1 MKVRIHRE
9 RPEPWDIK
17 KQGVRQ
23 RWLLPFWALEW
34 ALEWCAYALSRWT
47 FLDVLEY
54 LEGFSVLIAVIFY
67 FSESGDRLKQK
78 HYQAWQVINTAQ
90 GKGGNGGRIDALEEL
105 NSDGISLIGVDLSG
119 AFLQAVRLEHAR
131 LARASFRSADLRDSD
146 FAFADFSNTNLQS
159 ANFRGSN
166 LRDANFQG
174 AILGDSKQP
183 DDGADLTGCDL
194 TGADLTD
201 TTLTNADLTNATLAN
216 VRWRD
221 LGDIKG
227 LNLFGVKEAPQGFVP
242 WAMQHG
248 AVATKPDAE
257 K

>member
-9 RPEPWDIK
+9 KPEPWEIK
-17 KQGVRQ
+17 KQGIRR
-23 RWLLPFWALEW
+23 RWLLPFWAVEW
-34 ALEWCAYALSRWT
+34 GLEWCAFALSRWT

-119 AFLQAVRLEHAR
+119 AFLQAVHLEHAR
-131 LARASFRSADLRDSD
+131 LSRASFRSADMRDSD
-146 FAFADFSNTNLQS
+146 FASTDFSNAHLQS
-159 ANFRGSN
+159 ANLRQSN
-166 LRDANFQG
+166 LRNANFAG
-174 AILGDSKQP
+174 ALLGGKGAEE
-183 DDGADLTGCDL
+183 GADLFGCDLSGVDL
-194 TGADLTD
+194 TGAILA
-201 TTLTNADLTNATLAN
+201 NADLTNANLEN
-216 VRWRD
+216 LRWRE

-227 LNLFGVKEAPQGFVP
+227 VNIFGVKNVPDGFLA

-248 AVATKPDAE
+248 AVATKPDGE

>member
-9 RPEPWDIK
+9 KPEPWEIK
-17 KQGVRQ
+17 KRDRR
-23 RWLLPFWALEW
+23 RWLLPFWAVDW
-34 ALEWCAYALSRWT
+34 GLEWCAYALSRWT

-105 NSDGISLIGVDLSG
+105 NSEGISLIGVDLSG
-119 AFLQAVRLEHAR
+119 AFLQAVHLEHAR
-131 LARASFRSADLRDSD
+131 LSRASFRSAEMRDSD
-146 FAFADFSNTNLQS
+146 FVSADFSNADLQSTNLRQ
-159 ANFRGSN
+159 SN
-166 LRDANFQG
+166 LRNANFTG
-174 AILGDSKQP
+174 AILGGKRAE
-183 DDGADLTGCDL
+183 DGADLFGCDFSGVDL
-194 TGADLTD
+194 TGVILA
-201 TTLTNADLTNATLAN
+201 NADLTNATLTN
-216 VRWRD
+216 LRWKE

-227 LNLFGVKEAPQGFVP
+227 ANIFGVKNAPEGFLA

-248 AVATKPDAE
+248 AVASKPDGE